1 MLRGQKRRREGP
13 ANEDQPGVPMNTR
26 SFNWP
31 VWAGLLLSL
40 VAFVSYFFVFVRFP
54 ATRDFPWANLLLFGA
69 AAALLLV
76 GLRRA
81 FAPGRRFRSKVAG
94 LVAAALSLAVFG
106 FFVFTTFIM
115 ARWMPAAQGAPQVG
129 RKAPEFSL
137 PDTDGKPVSLSELL
151 SAPVNGKA
159 PKGVL
164 LVFYRGYW

>member
-1 MLRGQKRRREGP
+1 MQ
-13 ANEDQPGVPMNTR
+13 TR

-31 VWAGLLLSL
+31 VWAGLLISV
-40 VAFVSYFFVFVRFP
+40 VAFFSYFFVFVRFP
-54 ATRDFPWANLLLFGA
+54 VTRDFPWASLLLFGV

-81 FAPGRRFRSKVAG
+81 FAPERRLGSKAAG
-94 LVAAALSLAVFG
+94 IVAATLAVAIFG

-115 ARWMPAAQGAPQVG
+115 SRWMPAAQGAPRIGQ
-129 RKAPEFSL
+129 RAPDFTLS
-137 PDTDGKPVSLSELL
+137 DTDGKPVSLSELL
-151 SAPVNGKA
+151 STPVNGKA